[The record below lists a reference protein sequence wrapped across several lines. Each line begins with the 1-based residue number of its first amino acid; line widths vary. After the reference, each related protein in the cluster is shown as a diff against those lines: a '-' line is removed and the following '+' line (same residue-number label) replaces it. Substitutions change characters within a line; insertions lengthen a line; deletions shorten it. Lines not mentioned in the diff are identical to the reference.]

1 MPIEAPVTHD
11 QAPAQELASMSPI
24 DRVLTK
30 ILSKTGPVAEGQQE
44 SNAILEN
51 PNDPFQFVRISN
63 FGEGADIVEDGQN
76 VRVKA
81 IIQEQTVAQVVD
93 LDGELQNI
101 FPEDR
106 IVENKIY
113 RLVSQDGQDFVET
126 ISIFQPT
133 VEDVDV
139 IEEAMEMNQESLEN
153 GFVVLNEQ
161 EVEELETYIDSLQA
175 NPELDGVPAQVDQ
188 ATQEEE
194 FVLAA

>member
-11 QAPAQELASMSPI
+11 QAPALELASMSPI

-30 ILSKTGPVAEGQQE
+30 ILAKTGPVAEGQQE
-44 SNAILEN
+44 SHAILEN

-63 FGEGADIVEDGQN
+63 FGEGIVDFEDGQEI
-76 VRVKA
+76 RVKA
-81 IIQEQTVAQVVD
+81 QIQEQTMARVVD

-113 RLVSQDGQDFVET
+113 RFVSQDGQDFVET

-153 GFVVLNEQ
+153 GFVVLNGQ
-161 EVEELETYIDSLQA
+161 EVEELEAYIDSLQA
-175 NPELDGVPAQVDQ
+175 NPELEEGSTQTDQ
-188 ATQEEE
+188 ATQDE
-194 FVLAA
+194 FALAA